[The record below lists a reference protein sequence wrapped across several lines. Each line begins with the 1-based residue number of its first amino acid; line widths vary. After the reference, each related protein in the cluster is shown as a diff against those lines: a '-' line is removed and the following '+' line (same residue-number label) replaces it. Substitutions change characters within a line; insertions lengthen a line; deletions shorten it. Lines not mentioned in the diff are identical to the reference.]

1 MRRFWAS
8 LLLGGLLA
16 SIGSALL
23 LSAYQRNASDGPQP
37 WTGEG
42 GTILLGCS
50 SIFSTCEEFDPTL
63 WYVVGTG
70 LLLAAAVSL
79 AVAPRVRTPPDG
91 PRGFG

>member
-1 MRRFWAS
+1 VRRFWAS
-8 LLLGGLLA
+8 LVLGGLLA
-16 SIGSALL
+16 SIGSAFV
-23 LSAYQRNASDGPQP
+23 LSAHERSASDGLLQY

-63 WYVVGTG
+63 WYAVGTG

-79 AVAPRVRTPPDG
+79 AVAARVRTPA
-91 PRGFG
+91 